1 MMSLIVKTDAP
12 GRALASAIVDR
23 IHRADAALSP
33 TAVTDMQEL
42 VAHALGQPYFYAR
55 LFGVLAG
62 VAFVLGLVGV
72 YSVAAL
78 GVSAR
83 STEIAIRSCL
93 GAQPSDIVRMV
104 LRETALAASAAAAAG
119 TLGAWLLQKKMA
131 AFVYGVEST
140 DWAIIAA
147 SAVVLSALALAA
159 SYLAVRRASEIQ
171 PLVLL
176 KRGAGA
182 LA

>member
-1 MMSLIVKTDAP
+1 M
-12 GRALASAIVDR
+12 
-23 IHRADAALSP
+23 
-33 TAVTDMQEL
+33 
-42 VAHALGQPYFYAR
+42 
-55 LFGVLAG
+55 
-62 VAFVLGLVGV
+62 LGLVGV

-83 STEIAIRSCL
+83 SSEIAIRSCL

-104 LRETALAASAAAAAG
+104 LRETALAAAAAVAAG
-119 TLGAWLLQKKMA
+119 TLGAWVLQKRMA

-140 DWAIIAA
+140 DWIVIAA
-147 SAVVLSALALAA
+147 SALVLSALALAA